1 MNGKDMHRIV
11 GRWMAGKPTRDS
23 LAELHRQ
30 QQATPPATAAE
41 LHRRRR
47 AEAAEAGLPASQ
59 PARRLVK

>member
-11 GRWMAGKPTRDS
+11 GRWTDGKATRDS

-30 QQATPPATAAE
+30 QQATPPRTAEE

-47 AEAAEAGLPASQ
+47 AEAAEAGPK
-59 PARRLVK
+59 PARAVLR

>member
-11 GRWMAGKPTRDS
+11 GRWTAGKPIRDS

-30 QQATPPATAAE
+30 QQATPPATAVE

-47 AEAAEAGLPASQ
+47 AEAAGLGPQASQ
-59 PARRLVK
+59 PGRTVLR